1 MGIYVGSYSN
11 SPASSILVFMMPPPI
26 RSCSKCADPLR
37 RVAAI
42 SFPFSLCQRHSLLCR
57 RECFGK
63 YFGILLFF
71 SKCVYLAFN
80 WQILQHLNCTFP
92 GHSSWNDGSDSYHLY
107 WLGPQIPPTSTP
119 YPILPHSHCSP
130 HPSHQPPWHS
140 SWFWHWLDDKTQTK
154 IHLETTAVTHTVY
167 IDFILRSPSRLPRYM
182 DISNSS
188 PSHQPPWHSSWYF
201 DTGWRTQQRQILPI
215 SILRTHRVRK
225 NDNFPDSKIF
235 VVKTFRIKR
244 VNCVNFQICDQY
256 V

>member
-1 MGIYVGSYSN
+1 MLEVPSHTLSVHWFLTLFSTIILCNLERIHIHPWMPINGQGIYVGSYSN
-11 SPASSILVFMMPPPI
+11 SPASSSLVFMMPPPI

-107 WLGPQIPPTSTP
+107 WLGPQIPPRLPHIQFFPIPIAAPTHPTNPLGTPADFDTGWRAQQRQKQILSILSTDPPASTP
-119 YPILPHSHCSP
+119 YRDISKSFPSHR
-130 HPSHQPPWHS
+130 SHQPPW
-140 SWFWHWLDDKTQTK
+140 
-154 IHLETTAVTHTVY
+154 
-167 IDFILRSPSRLPRYM
+167 
-182 DISNSS
+182 NSS
-188 PSHQPPWHSSWYF
+188 
-201 DTGWRTQQRQILPI
+201 
-215 SILRTHRVRK
+215 
-225 NDNFPDSKIF
+225 
-235 VVKTFRIKR
+235 
-244 VNCVNFQICDQY
+244 
-256 V
+256 

>member
-1 MGIYVGSYSN
+1 MVIYVGSYSN
-11 SPASSILVFMMPPPI
+11 SPASSSLVFMMPPPI

-215 SILRTHRVRK
+215 SILHTQLQTLG
-225 NDNFPDSKIF
+225 N
-235 VVKTFRIKR
+235 
-244 VNCVNFQICDQY
+244 
-256 V
+256 

>member
-11 SPASSILVFMMPPPI
+11 SPASSSLVFMMPPPI

-119 YPILPHSHCSP
+119 YPILPLGTP
-130 HPSHQPPWHS
+130 A
-140 SWFWHWLDDKTQTK
+140 D
-154 IHLETTAVTHTVY
+154 
-167 IDFILRSPSRLPRYM
+167 
-182 DISNSS
+182 
-188 PSHQPPWHSSWYF
+188 F
-201 DTGWRTQQRQILPI
+201 DTGWMTKHRRKYILKRQQWLILSILTLSSDPPHVYPDIWIYPILPHPTNP
-215 SILRTHRVRK
+215 LDTPADTLTLAGGH
-225 NDNFPDSKIF
+225 SKDRSCPSAYY
-235 VVKTFRIKR
+235 TR
-244 VNCVNFQICDQY
+244 NCKH
-256 V
+256 